1 MGFEPEEEEIEGVE
15 CTYVQGIFVDE
26 SPVNDNGDTA
36 YSVLLSGLTS
46 KAASLVADFSNSED
60 APTFK
65 DGVES
70 GDTSFLYTRFQGSIT
85 RELRYLTI
93 QELYDAIE
101 ESDAYGTQ
109 SEINVTSISG
119 ILADPQIGFFTVQQ
133 LLSAPHVTERVNILT
148 GLLEYVGVGLRHRI
162 TTLSLIA
169 HSAGVNILDDSWLNQ
184 ELQCLVS
191 SSVNAEG
198 VEDTLLSGALVLAD
212 NASRKAYAGEKAAF
226 KLSSLNIEYNAESLV
241 RAAFSGR
248 LSAAEA
254 FGTVLTLYSGEL
266 QRRESTLLSFG
277 KSFFA
282 KAKKYLTNEKEF
294 LGSIHWLADNY
305 VACETKFLAT
315 ATDAN
320 IARGSAKVSAFVF
333 DAWKVDNDIKEP
345 LKAKAAKK
353 APTGKGKLFSKR
365 F

>member
-1 MGFEPEEEEIEGVE
+1 MGFDTEVEPEGID

-46 KAASLVADFSNSED
+46 KAAALVADFSNSGD
-60 APTFK
+60 APVFK
-65 DGVES
+65 DGIES
-70 GDTSFLYTRFQGSIT
+70 GDTSFLYTRFQSSIS
-85 RELRYLTI
+85 RELRYLTLR
-93 QELYDAIE
+93 ELYDAIE

-119 ILADPQIGFFTVQQ
+119 IISDPQIGFFTVQQ
-133 LLSAPHVTERVNILT
+133 LLSAPHVTERSNILT
-148 GLLEYVGVGLRHRI
+148 GMLEYVGVGLRHRI

-169 HSAGVNILDDSWLNQ
+169 HSAGVDILDDSWLNQ

-226 KLSSLNIEYNAESLV
+226 KLSSLNIEYNPESLV
-241 RAAFSGR
+241 KAAFSGR
-248 LSAAEA
+248 LAAPEA
-254 FGTVLTLYSGEL
+254 FGTVLTLYSAEMG
-266 QRRESTLLSFG
+266 RRESTMLSFG

-282 KAKKYLTNEKEF
+282 KAKKYITNEREF
-294 LGSIHWLADNY
+294 MNAINWLADNY
-305 VACETKFLAT
+305 CPAEAKFLST

-320 IARGSAKVSAFVF
+320 IARGSAKLSTFVV
-333 DAWKVDNDIKEP
+333 DAWKVDNDIQEP
-345 LKAKAAKK
+345 LKAKTAKKK
-353 APTGKGKLFSKR
+353 APAGKGKLFSKR